1 MPRYANDGFIQA
13 WWGEVANPA
22 FVAQSELN
30 AMVELACHL
39 TKDGLK
45 TGFTENTVDDG
56 ALCEV
61 FDAQLPGSYST
72 AVELTVKR
80 RNTVG
85 GDTDV
90 GWNLFSTRGEEG
102 TLVIRRGIEAD
113 TNPTAGQPV
122 ESYPGRLGIRRPADV
137 ATNEQGKFMI
147 TIFGSE
153 EPELDGIVVA
163 S

>member
-1 MPRYANDGFIQA
+1 MPRFANDGMTQVWWADYADKSFI
-13 WWGEVANPA
+13 
-22 FVAQSELN
+22 AQSALL
-30 AMVELACHL
+30 AVPELACHL

-45 TGFTENTVDDG
+45 TGFTENSVDDG

-61 FDAQLPGSYST
+61 YDAELPGSYKT
-72 AVELTVKR
+72 AVELTLKR

-90 GWNLFSTRGEEG
+90 AWNLLSTRGESG
-102 TLVIRRGIEAD
+102 ILVVRIGIEAD
-113 TNPTAGQPV
+113 TAPTAGQPV
-122 ESYPGRLGIRRPADV
+122 MTYPGTLGTRRPADS
-137 ATNEQGKFMI
+137 ASNEQAKFMI

-153 EPELDGIVVA
+153 EPELDGIIVA

>member
-1 MPRYANDGFIQA
+1 MPRYANDGFLQA
-13 WWGEVANPA
+13 WWADVADPA

-30 AMVELACHL
+30 AAVELACHL

-45 TGFTENTVDDG
+45 TGFTENPVDDG

-61 FDAQLPGSYST
+61 FDAVLPGSFGT
-72 AVELTVKR
+72 AVELTLKR

-85 GDTDV
+85 GDTDLA
-90 GWNLFSTRGEEG
+90 WNLFSTRAETG

-113 TNPTAGQPV
+113 TAATAGQPV
-122 ESYPGRLGIRRPADV
+122 ESYPGSLGIRRPADS
-137 ATNEQGKFMI
+137 ASNEQAKFMI

>member
-1 MPRYANDGFIQA
+1 MPRFANDGMTQA
-13 WWGEVANPA
+13 WWADYA
-22 FVAQSELN
+22 SKSFVAQSALV
-30 AMVELACHL
+30 AVPELACHM

-61 FDAQLPGSYST
+61 YDATLPGSYGT
-72 AVELTVKR
+72 AVELTLKR

-90 GWNLFSTRGEEG
+90 AWNLFSTRGETG
-102 TLVIRRGIEAD
+102 MLVVRIGIEAD

-122 ESYPGRLGIRRPADV
+122 MTYPGTLGIRRPADV
-137 ATNEQGKFMI
+137 ATNEQAKFMI

-153 EPELDGIVVA
+153 EPDLDAIIVA

>member
-1 MPRYANDGFIQA
+1 MPRYSPDGVTQV
-13 WWGEVANPA
+13 WWAEVANKD

-30 AMVELACHL
+30 AGIELACHL

-45 TGFTENTVDDG
+45 LGFAENTTPDD

-61 FDAQLPGSYST
+61 YDATLPGSYGTS
-72 AVELTVKR
+72 AELTLKR

-90 GWNLFSTRGEEG
+90 AWLALATRGETG
-102 TLVIRRGIEAD
+102 ALVVRRGIDAD
-113 TNPTAGQPV
+113 TAPTAGQAV
-122 ESYPGRLGIRRPADV
+122 EVYPGSLGIRRPSDTAS
-137 ATNEQGKFMI
+137 NEQAKFMI
-147 TIFGSE
+147 SIYGSE
-153 EPELDGIVVA
+153 EPSLDAIVVA

>member
-45 TGFTENTVDDG
+45 TGFTESSVDDG

-61 FDAQLPGSYST
+61 YDAELPGSFKT
-72 AVELTVKR
+72 AVELTLKR
-80 RNTVG
+80 RNTAD

-90 GWNLFSTRGEEG
+90 AWNLFSTRGETG
-102 TLVIRRGIEAD
+102 TLVVRRGIDAD
-113 TNPTAGQPV
+113 TAPTAGQAV
-122 ESYPGRLGIRRPADV
+122 ESYPGTLGIRRPADV
-137 ATNEQGKFMI
+137 ASNEQAKFMI
-147 TIFGSE
+147 TIFGSR